1 MIVRVFV
8 VAGLVF
14 LTSAATNVTVDVSVS
29 VVLGDDL
36 VLFLR
41 RRGGC
46 LWPDLDNP
54 SSARGSSGVG
64 AEIYARVD
72 SDIAT
77 MNPIESLLASVGLIV
92 SLLFDNAHRW

>member
-36 VLFLR
+36 VLP
-41 RRGGC
+41 RRGRDGC
-46 LWPDLDNP
+46 LWLHLNNP
-54 SSARGSSGVG
+54 GSSRCPGGVG
-64 AEIYARVD
+64 AEIYA
-72 SDIAT
+72 
-77 MNPIESLLASVGLIV
+77 
-92 SLLFDNAHRW
+92 